1 LARSLLAAAGEFNPP
16 RDIPTAHYLSTEF
29 YLPAESG
36 VLHGLYDFHY
46 TPYFLGVAAALD
58 DPRVSEVDLMKAAQI
73 GWTWFLIGYLFK
85 FIHHLP
91 RPIMILFAKEKD
103 GKNFHDEKLKFGV
116 TANTEVAKLMP
127 VDVSRT
133 SGNRWD
139 HKTFPGGFL
148 KLVASNSPGNVKSTS
163 SVGLSVVEEPDDT
176 SDDVKGQGDAIA
188 LLEERG
194 KRYPGSKMLVGG
206 TPAIKGASK
215 TEARLAQT
223 DCRVLPIVCHD
234 CGSAHVLDFEHIKWF
249 EQDEQ
254 SHFEALDKRDDDWL
268 RDNSDLVKDLKRLG
282 KGAVK
287 LAQILDQPHE
297 IYGRALPDT
306 AYYACPHCGSC
317 WDDYQRKE
325 NIRNTVFNAIDAGDP
340 YCGWVPTKPFAGRAG
355 FIELNEL
362 YACLPG
368 TSLADIVREKLNAE
382 HQASIGNL
390 SLLIKFVNQKQGRAY
405 EYKSDLPEADK
416 LAERAEDYPELFVPM
431 GGLVITAGVDVQHDR
446 LAVVM
451 RAWGRGE
458 ESWLIY
464 WGEIYGEVVLPDQ
477 GVWLDLEKLLFA
489 PISHACGAKLRV
501 LATSLDTSDGT
512 ITQDAAY
519 AFCRKHQRN
528 GVMAIKGASERGN
541 TRDDERREIFSAP
554 RQGVDTDKEQKAS
567 KYGLRP
573 YIVGTSRAKDLWIE
587 GRLPLTGDGPGRMH
601 FYKTVRPDYFR
612 QITAEVKAPSRRHH
626 YRKVWQKKAGQPNE
640 GTDCETYALH
650 AARSLKT
657 HLMREQDWAGLD
669 AQIRQGALFDPPEP
683 DQAETGPDPETDGA
697 SPEPTTPVEPPNL
710 PPSGGRLVS
719 GRRSAMRVL
728 SQRRN

>member
-1 LARSLLAAAGEFNPP
+1 MSAAAGKFNPP

-36 VLHGLYDFHY
+36 VLHGLYDFQY

-85 FIHHLP
+85 FIHNLP

-223 DCRVLPIVCHD
+223 DCRVLPIICHA
-234 CGSAHVLDFEHIKWF
+234 CGQSHVLDFAHIKW
-249 EQDEQ
+249 
-254 SHFEALDKRDDDWL
+254 LDIEED
-268 RDNSDLVKDLKRLG
+268 
-282 KGAVK
+282 A
-287 LAQILDQPHE
+287 QPHE
-297 IYGRALPDT
+297 IYGRADPET
-306 AYYACPHCGSC
+306 AGYGCPHCGEI

-325 NIRNTVFNAIDAGDP
+325 NIRITVFNAIDAGDP

-416 LAERAEDYPELFVPM
+416 LADRAEDYPEMFVPM

-489 PISHACGAKLRV
+489 PIPHACGAKLRV

-683 DQAETGPDPETDGA
+683 DQSKAEPDPETDG
-697 SPEPTTPVEPPNL
+697 SGPEPTPPVEPPNL
-710 PPSGGRLVS
+710 PPSGGRVVS